1 MIKDLAAGAGLALI
15 VSASLSAQQAPPAIV
30 DARIA
35 TAMQGQFAPPL
46 CPMTKDGRL
55 TNLERALRTAAE
67 EQRPERRN
75 RALADAHRL
84 VMEAMA
90 ASPNNGASW
99 YFLGRYHLTLGDMAG
114 MDSAWTRAEQMLP
127 DCDVDITTYR
137 QNAWATLTNAGI
149 EFQNAGQ
156 TDSAKA
162 VYKAAGYAYRGLPH
176 AFMNLGVLY
185 ANEGKNDSSAIFFE
199 RAVTATEGDTTQI
212 EERSALLLNLGT
224 IYQRLGEHRKALN
237 VFGEYSR
244 MNPED
249 DNVLRQLSAS
259 YRSLDMVDS
268 AEAVEAKLLEA
279 LAAMNLDDLDGQDL
293 LAVGIGLF
301 NAGQYDRA
309 AEVFRRGTILNPYD
323 RDALYNL
330 ANAYLALENG
340 EQLLSA
346 ALRLREIEPMNEDIL
361 RLHGQALRFI
371 GGRDSEMIQV
381 AETLVGLPV
390 NVEVARVSYTSTEGR
405 ISGYV
410 GGRDARTPQDRPI
423 PPAPLSLIFE
433 FVDIQGNVIGSTTL
447 EVPALTAEQQMDFNI
462 SAPVNRNVAGWR
474 YRKA

>member
-1 MIKDLAAGAGLALI
+1 MIKYLAAGAGLAL
-15 VSASLSAQQAPPAIV
+15 VFSATLSAQQAPPAIV

-35 TAMQGQFAPPL
+35 SAMQGQFAPPL
-46 CPMTKDGRL
+46 CPMTKDSRL
-55 TNLERALRTAAE
+55 NNLERALRTVAE
-67 EQRPERRN
+67 EQRPDRRER
-75 RALADAHRL
+75 AFADAHRL
-84 VMEAMA
+84 AMEAMA
-90 ASPNNGASW
+90 AAPNNGASW
-99 YFLGRYHLTLGDMAG
+99 YFLGRYHLALGDMAG

-137 QNAWATLTNAGI
+137 QNAWAALTNAGI

-156 TDSAKA
+156 TDSAK
-162 VYKAAGYAYRGLPH
+162 VIYKAAAHAYRGLPH

-199 RAVTATEGDTTQI
+199 QAVKATEGDSTQI
-212 EERSALLLNLGT
+212 EERTALLLNLGT
-224 IYQRLGEHRKALN
+224 IYQRMGEHRKAVN
-237 VFGEYSR
+237 IFGEYSR
-244 MNPED
+244 MNPDD

-268 AEAVEAKLLEA
+268 AEAIEARLLEA

-301 NAGQYDRA
+301 NAEQYDRA
-309 AEVFRRGTILNPYD
+309 AEVFRRAVILNPYD

-346 ALRLREIEPMNEDIL
+346 ALQLREIEPMNEDVL

-390 NVEVARVSYTSTEGR
+390 NVDVARVSYTSTEGR
-405 ISGYV
+405 ISGSV
-410 GGRDARTPQDRPI
+410 GGRDARTPQDRAI
-423 PPAPLSLIFE
+423 PPAALSLIFE
-433 FVDIQGNVIGSTTL
+433 FVDIQGNVIGTATL
-447 EVPALTAEQQMDFNI
+447 EVPALTAEQEMDFNI
-462 SAPVNRNVAGWR
+462 SAPVNRSVAGWR